1 MFAVTAMH
9 EQVHERTSQQRE
21 PENYA
26 KQMGAMFGPKISADH
41 GEQDDKMPVGTIK
54 NAPRRPQLSS
64 RSSVMTFALFP
75 TDGRT
80 ERSIRS

>member
-26 KQMGAMFGPKISADH
+26 KQMGAMFCPKISADH
-41 GEQDDKMPVGTIK
+41 GEQDDKNAGRHHQERAAPSATIVAIVCHDFCTVPHGWS
-54 NAPRRPQLSS
+54 N
-64 RSSVMTFALFP
+64 
-75 TDGRT
+75 
-80 ERSIRS
+80 

>member
-21 PENYA
+21 PKNYA

-41 GEQDDKMPVGTIK
+41 GEQYK
-54 NAPRRPQLSS
+54 NA
-64 RSSVMTFALFP
+64 
-75 TDGRT
+75 GRHHQ
-80 ERSIRS
+80 ERAAPSATIVAIVCHDFCTVPHGWSN

>member
-26 KQMGAMFGPKISADH
+26 KQMGAMFCPKISADH
-41 GEQDDKMPVGTIK
+41 GEQDK
-54 NAPRRPQLSS
+54 NA
-64 RSSVMTFALFP
+64 
-75 TDGRT
+75 GRHHQ
-80 ERSIRS
+80 ERAAPSATIVAIVCHDFCTVPHGWSN

>member
-26 KQMGAMFGPKISADH
+26 KQMDAMFGPKISADH
-41 GEQDDKMPVGTIK
+41 GEQDDKSRL
-54 NAPRRPQLSS
+54 APSRTRRAVRNHRRDRLS
-64 RSSVMTFALFP
+64 
-75 TDGRT
+75 
-80 ERSIRS
+80 